1 MGAAVAPNFLC
12 EKGPQHQAAHS
23 CAVNAQGLWALR
35 NAV

>member
-1 MGAAVAPNFLC
+1 MGAAVAPIFRY
-12 EKGPQHQAAHS
+12 EKGPQHRAARL